1 MALQR
6 KIRDCSQSACTSRS
20 VRLSK
25 STARLIRIQNWH
37 EQLPCTRV
45 IKTPGQPWSH
55 SSNGWFM
62 HPICCIC
69 TLNHI
74 YLNRSDQR
82 FQWKHSCGWVVHS
95 CGLKHL
101 ECFPVFLLSDVV
113 WISQNSSDEMAT
125 CMTQALFDASFFGN
139 SFRSFGF
146 FYPHEMS
153 RDSCRNIPAVCC
165 FCKMISVYSSFLQK
179 HYLFMKNVREG
190 LFLSVGASVFRS
202 ILPRYWNKHWRNRP
216 CHGFRRHLDE

>member
-1 MALQR
+1 MYPCHKNARAAVIALIKWLIHASYLLYLYPESHIPEPQWP
-6 KIRDCSQSACTSRS
+6 AVS
-20 VRLSK
+20 V
-25 STARLIRIQNWH
+25 N
-37 EQLPCTRV
+37 
-45 IKTPGQPWSH
+45 
-55 SSNGWFM
+55 
-62 HPICCIC
+62 
-69 TLNHI
+69 
-74 YLNRSDQR
+74 
-82 FQWKHSCGWVVHS
+82 SCGWVVHS

-153 RDSCRNIPAVCC
+153 RDSCRNIPAVCS

-202 ILPRYWNKHWRNRP
+202 ILPRYWNKHWRNTP
-216 CHGFRRHLDE
+216 CHGFRRHFDE

>member
-6 KIRDCSQSACTSRS
+6 KIRDCLQSACTSRS

-25 STARLIRIQNWH
+25 STARLIRIQNRH

-45 IKTPGQPWSH
+45 IKNARAAVMALIKWLIHASYLLYLYPESH
-55 SSNGWFM
+55 I
-62 HPICCIC
+62 PEP
-69 TLNHI
+69 
-74 YLNRSDQR
+74 
-82 FQWKHSCGWVVHS
+82 QWPAVSVNSCGWVVHS

-113 WISQNSSDEMAT
+113 WISQNTSDEMAT

-146 FYPHEMS
+146 FTRMKCQGTLVETFPQSVAFVKWYQFTVVS
-153 RDSCRNIPAVCC
+153 YRNIICLWKMFEKVC
-165 FCKMISVYSSFLQK
+165 FC
-179 HYLFMKNVREG
+179 
-190 LFLSVGASVFRS
+190 
-202 ILPRYWNKHWRNRP
+202 P
-216 CHGFRRHLDE
+216 